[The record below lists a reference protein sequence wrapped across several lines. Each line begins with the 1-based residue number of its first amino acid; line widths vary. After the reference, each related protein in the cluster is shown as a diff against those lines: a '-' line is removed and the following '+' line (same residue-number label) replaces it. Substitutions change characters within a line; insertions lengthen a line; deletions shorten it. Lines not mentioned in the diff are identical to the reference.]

1 VRVKPALPAVALFGE
16 SVVTVGRAAAVT
28 EKLVP
33 DGVLPPSGFVTVT
46 GIVAAVRPRSLV
58 VIAAVTCD
66 ELTKVVV
73 LLVPFHWTVAP
84 ETKPEPFT
92 VRVKPAPAATAVL
105 GEREV
110 IVGELTGGGVVVD
123 DLLPLLLHPIPVTRR
138 PDKADDNNQRRLCPR
153 IKHSQGKRS
162 PLPPAGIS
170 KRFSGSEIWILNQ
183 RAERA
188 KGAERQRALV
198 RKSEAAAILTRVI

>member
-1 VRVKPALPAVALFGE
+1 MM
-16 SVVTVGRAAAVT
+16 
-28 EKLVP
+28 
-33 DGVLPPSGFVTVT
+33 
-46 GIVAAVRPRSLV
+46 GIVAADTPRSLI

-73 LLVPFHWTVAP
+73 LLVPFHCTVAP

-92 VRVKPAPAATAVL
+92 VRVKPAPAATAVF
-105 GEREV
+105 GVREL
-110 IVGELTGGGVVVD
+110 IVGELTGGVVVD
-123 DLLPLLLHPIPVTRR
+123 DLLPPLLHPIPVTRR

-188 KGAERQRALV
+188 KCAERQRALV